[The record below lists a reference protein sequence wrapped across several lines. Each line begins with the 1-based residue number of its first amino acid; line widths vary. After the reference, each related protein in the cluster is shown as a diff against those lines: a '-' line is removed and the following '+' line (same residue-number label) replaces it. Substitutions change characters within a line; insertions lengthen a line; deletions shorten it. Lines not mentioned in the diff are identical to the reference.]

1 MLQIRVSTTQT
12 KQGSKST
19 EQTTSVMTIISTQ
32 TNAQQTV
39 QWEHTVQLG
48 LQADCDF
55 CDEPIEH
62 SWLPLVSILKGSVGL
77 PTAWSMDSFKGSS
90 LIWNNSYGLCRDMPL
105 WSLLCCARYPLPLL
119 QLSCGF
125 SSVLWDI
132 PWRQAGS
139 VCLHPVWNFWAI
151 IWFPF
156 PNSSHI
162 FLPSPLALSVL
173 RFCCCC
179 CCCCC

>member
-90 LIWNNSYGLCRDMPL
+90 LIWNNSCAETCHFGLCCVVQDTLCLFYNSAVGSVQFCEIYPEGRLGVSVSILSGISGLLFDFHFLTPL
-105 WSLLCCARYPLPLL
+105 TFFCL
-119 QLSCGF
+119 
-125 SSVLWDI
+125 VLWL
-132 PWRQAGS
+132 S
-139 VCLHPVWNFWAI
+139 FWS
-151 IWFPF
+151 F
-156 PNSSHI
+156 
-162 FLPSPLALSVL
+162 
-173 RFCCCC
+173 FC
-179 CCCCC
+179 